1 MQVIILIV
9 TALIVGCSTSQ
20 PLKNAYSDYST
31 KANENNI
38 LELAP
43 EFFSANILE
52 EDYKALSYMPEFL
65 LFKNAMKKHHSAF
78 EKNDTKKG
86 CLIVN
91 GFNDKNEK
99 VIFSLEYVKPSEK
112 WLINFIAAIY
122 DEKDFSEKAL
132 CPDEFAAG

>member
-1 MQVIILIV
+1 MKIIILIITV
-9 TALIVGCSTSQ
+9 LIIGCSASQ
-20 PLKNAYSDYST
+20 PLSNAYSDYST

-52 EDYKALSYMPEFL
+52 EDYKTLSYMPEFL
-65 LFKNAMKKHHSAF
+65 LFKNAMKKQHSAF
-78 EKNDTKKG
+78 EKNDTKEG

-122 DEKDFSEKAL
+122 DEKSFSENAL